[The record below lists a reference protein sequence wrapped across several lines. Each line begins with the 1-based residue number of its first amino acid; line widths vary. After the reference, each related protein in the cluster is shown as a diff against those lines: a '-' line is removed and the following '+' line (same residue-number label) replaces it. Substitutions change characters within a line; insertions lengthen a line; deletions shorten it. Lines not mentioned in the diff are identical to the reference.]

1 MFSEKKTKQE
11 ATVNSGRNLVGPST
25 KIKGDIVSDGDFRVD
40 GILDGNIK
48 TSGRLIV
55 GKDAVVTGTITCANA
70 DVEGKISG
78 TLNCSG
84 TLTLKSSA
92 VIDGEVFIEKLSVEP
107 GATFNASCSMK
118 GIKALNND
126 KTAQSTKKSVS

>member
-1 MFSEKKTKQE
+1 MFSDKKTKKE

-25 KIKGDIVSDGDFRVD
+25 KIKGDIISDGDFRVD
-40 GILDGNIK
+40 GNLDGNIK

-55 GKDAVVTGTITCANA
+55 GKDAVITGTITCANA
-70 DVEGKISG
+70 DIEGKISG

-84 TLTLKSSA
+84 TLSLKSSA
-92 VIDGEVFIEKLSVEP
+92 IIDGEVFIEKLSVEP

-126 KTAQSTKKSVS
+126 KATKTTEKTA

>member
-1 MFSEKKTKQE
+1 MFSDKKTKQE
-11 ATVNSGRNLVGPST
+11 TTISSGRNLVGPST
-25 KIKGDIVSDGDFRVD
+25 KINGDITSEGDFRID
-40 GILDGNIK
+40 GTVDGNIK

-55 GKDAVVTGTITCANA
+55 GKDGEISGIVTCANA
-70 DVEGKISG
+70 DVEGRISG

-84 TLTLKSSA
+84 TLSLKSSA

-126 KTAQSTKKSVS
+126 KGEQAKEKSA

>member
-1 MFSEKKTKQE
+1 MFSDKKTKQE
-11 ATVNSGRNLVGPST
+11 SIVNSERNLIGSST
-25 KIKGDIVSDGDFRVD
+25 KIKGDIVSDGDFRID
-40 GILDGNIK
+40 GNVDGNIK

-55 GKDAVVTGTITCANA
+55 GKEGVITGTITCANA

-84 TLTLKSSA
+84 TLSLKSSA
-92 VIDGEVFIEKLSVEP
+92 IIDGEVFIEKLSVEP

-126 KTAQSTKKSVS
+126 KTAQNTKKSVS